1 MCWRGKIYEW
11 GCLCLLVMGNFRI
24 DEWYLKIIY
33 AEMMNILY
41 TLTNLLRIYPK
52 KRTLFLLSII
62 LIILSS
68 CDKEHTKE
76 YSVQNTLSKS
86 VLLKFKA
93 MSKFDS
99 VTIATK
105 TSTQIYK
112 SEYFFGTVGV
122 SDERDNDGVS
132 DFIIKLDSV
141 EKNVSEVSW
150 KYEEVNKYFAKYTLL
165 IDSTLI
171 K

>member
-1 MCWRGKIYEW
+1 M
-11 GCLCLLVMGNFRI
+11 F
-24 DEWYLKIIY
+24 
-33 AEMMNILY
+33 
-41 TLTNLLRIYPK
+41 
-52 KRTLFLLSII
+52 SII
-62 LIILSS
+62 LITLTS

-76 YSVQNTLSKS
+76 YIVKNTLSKS

-99 VTIATK
+99 VTIAAK

-112 SEYFFGTVGV
+112 SDYFFGTVGV

-132 DFIIKLDSV
+132 DFIIKLDSI
-141 EKNVSEVSW
+141 EKSVLKDSW

-165 IDSTLI
+165 IDTTLI